1 MLLQNSYENT
11 FHPLTDS
18 SIPFRSYRHFIP
30 VGMTNSNAYVLNQNK
45 KMRKQYQYYV
55 YIAGSI
61 SKKIYIGVTNNLP
74 RRIYEHKKGLV
85 DGFTKKYKIK
95 KLVYYEETNNIY
107 SAIEREKQLKKWR
120 REKKIKLIE
129 KDNSKWK
136 DLFSDL

>member
-1 MLLQNSYENT
+1 
-11 FHPLTDS
+11 
-18 SIPFRSYRHFIP
+18 
-30 VGMTNSNAYVLNQNK
+30 
-45 KMRKQYQYYV
+45 MRKQYQYYV
-55 YIAGSI
+55 YIASSI
-61 SKKIYIGVTNNLP
+61 SKRIYIGVTNNLP

-95 KLVYYEETNNIY
+95 KLVYYEETNDIY